1 MKLYEISESLRELWG
16 KIAEQDGE
24 VGEDDL
30 QALNEL
36 ELAKND
42 KLEGCGVLIR
52 EMTAEANEYS
62 EESKRLKELQDRKK
76 RAIERLK
83 NYVQKFMAENSIE
96 KFDSVKVQISFRK
109 SKSLEIDDNVKLPKE
124 FIRIK
129 EEPDKTAITDFIK
142 NGGTVGGCRL
152 VEKTNIQIK

>member
-52 EMTAEANEYS
+52 EMTAAANEYS
-62 EESKRLKELQDRKK
+62 EELKRVKELQDRKT
-76 RAIERLK
+76 RATERLK
-83 NYVQKFMAENSIE
+83 NYF
-96 KFDSVKVQISFRK
+96 
-109 SKSLEIDDNVKLPKE
+109 
-124 FIRIK
+124 
-129 EEPDKTAITDFIK
+129 
-142 NGGTVGGCRL
+142 
-152 VEKTNIQIK
+152 